1 VIFLIVWKSKDRLEN
16 PYLLVIGIA
25 FFFIGSVDLLQ
36 ALEFKGMG
44 VFQGFNEEL
53 SVQLWTVSS
62 FLESSA
68 FLVAPLFLIYNKT
81 NENKTNENQTACGHP
96 NLKDGV
102 C

>member
-1 VIFLIVWKSKDRLEN
+1 
-16 PYLLVIGIA
+16 
-25 FFFIGSVDLLQ
+25 
-36 ALEFKGMG
+36 MG
-44 VFQGFNEEL
+44 VFQGFNEEP

-81 NENKTNENQTACGHP
+81 NENKTNENKTNENKTNGNKTNGNQTACGHP